1 MEVKDLSYYKKCF
14 LHLNRSG
21 RRGERAP
28 HKLVLLLAVF
38 DRVEGLL
45 AMGDAGQR
53 MIGRNLID
61 LHPKLEKY
69 FYSNWYK
76 YISSETFSPAYA
88 MPFFHMAN
96 EPFWTLV
103 LKKDQKAPSSQSEAT
118 LYKAYEGAYID
129 AELMALLVNEST
141 REDLRNFVVSLLSPD
156 ADIHIDELYST
167 PMSIVEKKKDKPQLS
182 EKEIEKRF
190 IQYMSDN
197 NSISESSI
205 KKYAL
210 TVSHNAVVKE
220 IVKKYTGK
228 DSLFSVVSLDELN
241 QILQEIKTASFNVR
255 GRNMYSMGV
264 SHYIKYVSSEEFQ
277 QSATAEYTDEN
288 GNQYADFLNAFIRYN
303 KQVQGPYADAKE
315 TTRDAIGKRSLGI
328 KGVSL
333 SVVIARKC
341 CRTEIYINSGN
352 KDENKRIFDF
362 YYSHKQ
368 EVEKEI
374 KDINWQ
380 RLDEK
385 DASRIRVDKQRSF
398 LKPEDKEEI
407 FQFFITTT
415 EKFQRVFAKYA
426 PEYAPEYANYKNSP
440 TQEKSNSSSIWSK
453 LASIFHKK

>member
-14 LHLNRSG
+14 LHLSRSG

-69 FYSNWYK
+69 FYSNWHEYVT
-76 YISSETFSPAYA
+76 SETFSPAYA
-88 MPFFHMAN
+88 MPFFHMEN

-103 LKKDQKAPSSQSEAT
+103 LKKDQKATSSQSEAT

-129 AELMALLVNEST
+129 AELMALLVNKVT
-141 REDLRNFVVSLLSPD
+141 REELRNFVVSLLSPD

-167 PMSIVEKKKDKPQLS
+167 PVPIVEEKKSHPQLS
-182 EKEIEKRF
+182 EEEIEKRF
-190 IQYMSDN
+190 MQYMRDKG
-197 NSISESSI
+197 ISESSV

-210 TVSHNAVVKE
+210 VVSHNAEVKE
-220 IVKKYTGK
+220 IIKKYTGK
-228 DSLFSVVSLDELN
+228 DSLFTIVSLDKLN
-241 QILQEIKTASFNVR
+241 QILQEIKKASFNVR
-255 GRNMYSMGV
+255 GNNMYSVGV
-264 SHYIKYVSSEEFQ
+264 SHYIKYVASEEFQ
-277 QSATAEYTDEN
+277 QSVTEESTDDN
-288 GNQYADFLNAFIRYN
+288 SNQYADFLNAFIRYN

-315 TTRDAIGKRSLGI
+315 ATRDYIGKRSLGI

-333 SVVIARKC
+333 GVVIARKR
-341 CRTEIYINSGN
+341 CRTEIYIDSGN
-352 KDENKRIFDF
+352 KVENKRIFDF

-374 KDINWQ
+374 KDIIWQ

-385 DASRIRVDKQRSF
+385 DASRIRVDKQLSF
-398 LKPEDKEEI
+398 MKPEDKEKI

-415 EKFQRVFAKYA
+415 ENFQRVFTKF
-426 PEYAPEYANYKNSP
+426 APEYANYKETP
-440 TQEKSNSSSIWSK
+440 AQEESNSSSIWSK
-453 LASIFHKK
+453 LTSIFHKK